1 MHAIDRFRLIAA
13 ASLTDGKLG
22 PEERKILDKAAREL
36 KLEETAAEEVI
47 DAIRDGTANLKTV
60 SIPADAQERAQLF
73 RQLVDIVT
81 ADGDVDAKEL
91 ALFQRLGPSFKLDEL
106 MVEDLLRA
114 GADAAK
120 AAKRAT
126 GKRKAQK

>member
-22 PEERKILDKAAREL
+22 PEERRILDKAAREL

-47 DAIRDGTANLKTV
+47 DAIRDGSADLKV
-60 SIPADAQERAQLF
+60 SIPQDAKERAQLF

-81 ADGDVDAKEL
+81 ADGEVDAKEL
-91 ALFQRLGPSFKLDEL
+91 RLFQKLGPAFKLDEL

-114 GADAAK
+114 GAEAAR
-120 AAKRAT
+120 AATKRAT
-126 GKRKAQK
+126 GKRKP